1 MAVETPGMF
10 GTRPFIVNQLARLRL
25 TAPRAVSR
33 LLAATLF
40 PPRCCLCGFEGA
52 GPDLDLCNYC
62 FGDLPWV
69 RGPAAGRVVALRFEH
84 PVDELI
90 RDLKYRG
97 ELANARV
104 LGVLLAAAA
113 RNRGVE
119 LPRLL
124 VPVPLHDA
132 RLRERGFNQAAA
144 LAKHAARSLGI
155 AYARSALRR
164 VRDTPTQ
171 TALDENARRRNVR
184 DAFAVASVK
193 ARERLL
199 AAEHV
204 AIVDDV
210 MTTGSTLAEARGL
223 LLEAG
228 VSRVDVWAV
237 ARTRA

>member
-1 MAVETPGMF
+1 MF

-52 GPDLDLCNYC
+52 GPDLDLCNFC
-62 FGDLPWV
+62 FEDLPWV
-69 RGPAAGRVVALRFEH
+69 REPAAGRVVALRFEH
-84 PVDELI
+84 PVDDLI

-97 ELANARV
+97 ALANARV

-132 RLRERGFNQAAA
+132 RLCERGFNQAAA
-144 LAKHAARSLGI
+144 LARYAGRALGI
-155 AYARSALRR
+155 PVARSALRR

-171 TALDENARRRNVR
+171 TALDENARRRNMR

>member
-1 MAVETPGMF
+1 MF
-10 GTRPFIVNQLARLRL
+10 GTRPFIVNPLARLRL

-52 GPDLDLCNYC
+52 GLDLDLCKFC
-62 FGDLPWV
+62 FTDLPWV
-69 RGPAAGRVVALRFEH
+69 REPTAGRVVALRFEH
-84 PVDELI
+84 PVDDLI
-90 RDLKYRG
+90 RALKYRG

-104 LGVLLAAAA
+104 LGALLAAAV

-119 LPRLL
+119 LPKLL

-132 RLRERGFNQAAA
+132 RLCERGFNQAAA
-144 LAKHAARSLGI
+144 LARYAGRALEI
-155 AYARSALRR
+155 PFARSALRR

-171 TALDENARRRNVR
+171 TALDEKARRRNVR
-184 DAFAVASVK
+184 DAFVVAGVK

-199 AAEHV
+199 AAGHV
-204 AIVDDV
+204 ALVDDV

-228 VSRVDVWAV
+228 VRRVDVWAV